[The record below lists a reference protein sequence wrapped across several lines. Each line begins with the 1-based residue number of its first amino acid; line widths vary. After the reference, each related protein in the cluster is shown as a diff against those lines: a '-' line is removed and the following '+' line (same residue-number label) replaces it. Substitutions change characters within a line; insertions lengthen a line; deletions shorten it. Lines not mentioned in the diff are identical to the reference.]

1 MAYNGTIT
9 DSKGREINST
19 TSFDAVYNPARPGE
33 TLDQTLARMVQA
45 LDPSLKRYT
54 MAEYFALV
62 EARQIQN
69 RFYSVYKNDI
79 LQRIYLGYTLIM
91 KKAQN
96 GEKVTFGGVFPIV
109 FPIIFP

>member
-1 MAYNGTIT
+1 MAYNGTIL
-9 DSKGREINST
+9 DSKGREINAT

-33 TLDQTLARMVQA
+33 TLDQTLCRMVQV

-62 EARQIQN
+62 DSGQIQN
-69 RFYSVYKNDI
+69 RFYAVYKNDV

-91 KKAQN
+91 RKAKN
-96 GEKVTFGGVFPIV
+96 GEQVTFGGVFPLV